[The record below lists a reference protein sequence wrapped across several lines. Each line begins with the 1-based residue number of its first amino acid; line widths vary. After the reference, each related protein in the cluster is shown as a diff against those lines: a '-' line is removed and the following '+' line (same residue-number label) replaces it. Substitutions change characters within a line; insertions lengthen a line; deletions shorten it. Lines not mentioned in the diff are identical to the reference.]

1 MSKTILSRTW
11 RYGLMM
17 LGLIVFVIATGGCA
31 PEDAVMDDQAEAGAE
46 RAAETERVE
55 EEQPER
61 SPCQLS
67 CGTAAREKYREC
79 LDAGGA
85 KFDCGP
91 EARGEM
97 PACVEAC
104 EAESPEE

>member
-1 MSKTILSRTW
+1 MSKTILSGTW

-17 LGLIVFVIATGGCA
+17 LGLVVFVIATGGCA
-31 PEDAVMDDQAEAGAE
+31 PEDAVMDDQVEAGAE

-61 SPCQLS
+61 SPCQTR
-67 CGTAAREKYREC
+67 CGTSAREKYREC
-79 LDAGGA
+79 VDAGGA
-85 KFDCGP
+85 KEECGP
-91 EARGEM
+91 EARGAM

-104 EAESPEE
+104 EAKSSDE